1 MYLKC
6 LNQDIEQRINMQTA
20 TSDYLQWKL
29 SQRKEKRNQLNKE
42 SQNLIL
48 EHAELKFD
56 PNKTITRYWRCNA
69 LSFRV
74 TATFVFFSTGLNC
87 SRLRRIGN
95 IFIASS
101 KCSGF
106 SFSWAV
112 NYDFDFHVR
121 GKISAFCN
129 ICLCY
134 ANHDDSVWCEL
145 FFLIL
150 GDGLCVWVQHYFH
163 SQIGFCNCTSNLGV
177 SS

>member
-112 NYDFDFHVR
+112 NYDFDLPSTW
-121 GKISAFCN
+121 GEK
-129 ICLCY
+129 Y
-134 ANHDDSVWCEL
+134 
-145 FFLIL
+145 
-150 GDGLCVWVQHYFH
+150 QHFATFAYVMP
-163 SQIGFCNCTSNLGV
+163 TMMTVYGV
-177 SS
+177 SCFF